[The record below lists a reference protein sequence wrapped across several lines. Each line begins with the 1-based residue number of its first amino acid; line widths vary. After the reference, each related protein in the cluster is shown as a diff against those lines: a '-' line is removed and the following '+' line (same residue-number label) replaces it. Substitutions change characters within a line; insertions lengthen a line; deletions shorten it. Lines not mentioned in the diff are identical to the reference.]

1 VSGEHTVLLA
11 RVPAADAV
19 VAVFGELVPPEWEG
33 APYAHVTALGPFAP
47 RSSLTPARLDAI
59 GELVR
64 SHLPV
69 TVDLVRLE
77 RFAEGM
83 VWLAPEDPK
92 PFRALTEGL
101 WREFPDYPPY
111 GGQFD
116 EVIPHLS
123 LGRLPFDVDFESI
136 GPVIEPLLPVRT
148 VVDTVQLVVW
158 STERVDVLHEW
169 VVDAP

>member
-1 VSGEHTVLLA
+1 VSGEHTVLLT

-19 VAVFGELVPPEWEG
+19 VAAFGGLVPPEWDG

-47 RSSLTPARLDAI
+47 RSSLTPARLDVI
-59 GELVR
+59 GDLVR

-77 RFAEGM
+77 QFPEGM

-92 PFRALTEGL
+92 PFRALTEVL

-123 LGRLPFDVDFESI
+123 LGRLPVDVDFDSI
-136 GPVIEPLLPVRT
+136 GPVVEPLLPVRT
-148 VVDTVQLVVW
+148 IVDTVQLVLW

-169 VVDAP
+169 TVDAP